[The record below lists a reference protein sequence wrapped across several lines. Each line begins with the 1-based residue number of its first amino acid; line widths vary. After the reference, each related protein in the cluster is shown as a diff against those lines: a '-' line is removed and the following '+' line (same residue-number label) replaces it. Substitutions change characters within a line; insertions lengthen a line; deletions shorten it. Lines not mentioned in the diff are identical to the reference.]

1 MSRSVRERNSH
12 YEFAGQ
18 YDANCYFRNH
28 ATDTQAGNFPDSY
41 YIRKNHIVGDRTDE
55 FIDLDKKLLDEAL
68 KVTIERKKK
77 TSKPWKES
85 YPAPDI
91 VREEYRPKD
100 QPMLMIYP
108 LNPRGADSNFPDN
121 GTPFIGLV
129 ISFPNTDRK
138 DMAVDYVVNP
148 VGEYAEDEAT
158 FENDNDNTYDNE

>member
-1 MSRSVRERNSH
+1 
-12 YEFAGQ
+12 
-18 YDANCYFRNH
+18 
-28 ATDTQAGNFPDSY
+28 
-41 YIRKNHIVGDRTDE
+41 
-55 FIDLDKKLLDEAL
+55 
-68 KVTIERKKK
+68 
-77 TSKPWKES
+77 
-85 YPAPDI
+85 
-91 VREEYRPKD
+91 
-100 QPMLMIYP
+100 MIYP